1 MLRIQN
7 AGYGAGS
14 CRRTGAAADL
24 ESTGFGRFEPVPIEQ
39 GGTRAGRLRF
49 CPGHHPCFGARRG
62 YNPWGT
68 FEIVKLPRQ

>member
-1 MLRIQN
+1 MVRGV
-7 AGYGAGS
+7 AGALAPLLTS
-14 CRRTGAAADL
+14 NL
-24 ESTGFGRFEPVPIEQ
+24 TGFGRFEPVPIER